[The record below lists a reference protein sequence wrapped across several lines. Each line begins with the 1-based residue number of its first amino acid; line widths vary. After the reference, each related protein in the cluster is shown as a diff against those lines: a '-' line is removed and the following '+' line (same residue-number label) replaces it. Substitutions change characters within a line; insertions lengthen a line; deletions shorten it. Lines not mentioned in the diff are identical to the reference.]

1 MERTTSATLVAL
13 GALGAMT
20 TMIMGCA
27 PEIGPGAEGSAG
39 ADDAAAESAAP
50 ASPVRR
56 TPAPPVAG
64 GPAAEPG
71 GAPEM
76 TYTMVT
82 VQTGAELEVELLDP
96 IRPGNLRPGD
106 ALKFGVTR
114 PLIENNMIL
123 VPLNSLI
130 NGEITAVEAAAG
142 GEGGGQEAGQGG
154 EAGGDGEHVMVKV
167 RFIDVF
173 FNGEAWPISASVVE
187 IVPGPGAAAGA
198 EARMNLGRVLAG
210 GRQSA
215 IAGAA
220 AGAVRGSAILLEAEG
235 AEPALPVGAILRLR
249 LDEPLVFGLPNIGG

>member
-13 GALGAMT
+13 GAMT
-20 TMIMGCA
+20 TMVMGCA
-27 PEIGPGAEGSAG
+27 PEIGPGAGGSAD

-96 IRPGNLRPGD
+96 IRPGDLRPGD

-114 PLIENNMIL
+114 PLIENDMIL

-130 NGEITAVEAAAG
+130 NGEITAVEAAADGEEDREDG
-142 GEGGGQEAGQGG
+142 G
-154 EAGGDGEHVMVKV
+154 AGGDGEHVMVKV
-167 RFIDVF
+167 RFVDVF

-187 IVPGPGAAAGA
+187 IVPGPGAAAAGA

-215 IAGAA
+215 VAGAA
-220 AGAVRGSAILLEAEG
+220 AGAVRGSAILLAAGG

>member
-13 GALGAMT
+13 GAMT
-20 TMIMGCA
+20 SMVMGCA
-27 PEIGPGAEGSAG
+27 PEIGPGAEGSAD
-39 ADDAAAESAAP
+39 APDAATESAAP
-50 ASPVRR
+50 TSPVRR
-56 TPAPPVAG
+56 TPPPPVAG
-64 GPAAEPG
+64 RPEAEPG

-142 GEGGGQEAGQGG
+142 GEGGGEEGGQGR

-167 RFIDVF
+167 RFVDVF

-220 AGAVRGSAILLEAEG
+220 AGAVRGSAILIEAEG

>member
-13 GALGAMT
+13 GAMT
-20 TMIMGCA
+20 TMVMGCA
-27 PEIGPGAEGSAG
+27 PEIGPGAGGSAG
-39 ADDAAAESAAP
+39 ADDAAAESAAS

-56 TPAPPVAG
+56 APAPPVAG

-96 IRPGNLRPGD
+96 IRPGDLRPGD

-130 NGEITAVEAAAG
+130 NGEITAVEAAAD
-142 GEGGGQEAGQGG
+142 GEGDREDGG
-154 EAGGDGEHVMVKV
+154 AGGDGEHVMVKV
-167 RFIDVF
+167 RFVDVF

-187 IVPGPGAAAGA
+187 IVPGPGAAAAGA

-215 IAGAA
+215 VAGAA
-220 AGAVRGSAILLEAEG
+220 AGAVRGSAILLAAGG

>member
-1 MERTTSATLVAL
+1 
-13 GALGAMT
+13 
-20 TMIMGCA
+20 
-27 PEIGPGAEGSAG
+27 
-39 ADDAAAESAAP
+39 
-50 ASPVRR
+50 
-56 TPAPPVAG
+56 
-64 GPAAEPG
+64 
-71 GAPEM
+71 M

-142 GEGGGQEAGQGG
+142 GEEGGQGG

-167 RFIDVF
+167 RFVDVF

-198 EARMNLGRVLAG
+198 EARMNLGPGVRASEHRRMTSTPACAPVKRRFSDTRV
-210 GRQSA
+210 R
-215 IAGAA
+215 
-220 AGAVRGSAILLEAEG
+220 EG
-235 AEPALPVGAILRLR
+235 IPRSAEPWRGRANDRT
-249 LDEPLVFGLPNIGG
+249 

>member
-1 MERTTSATLVAL
+1 MERTASATLVAL

-20 TMIMGCA
+20 SMVIGCA
-27 PEIGPGAEGSAG
+27 PEIGPGAERSAD
-39 ADDAAAESAAP
+39 APDAATESAAP

-56 TPAPPVAG
+56 TPPPPVAG
-64 GPAAEPG
+64 RPAAEPG

-142 GEGGGQEAGQGG
+142 GEG
-154 EAGGDGEHVMVKV
+154 EHVMVKV

-187 IVPGPGAAAGA
+187 IVPGPGAAAGV